1 MVRSSPRVSP
11 HFARSH
17 FFGRQESRERAFQ
30 SVWAATDGV
39 CGVAVVGTLSVET
52 QVVGRRH
59 KERLK
64 QLAVRQ
70 GLQFGGHVEHTASD
84 GHRAPETQQPAKQ
97 SVNSVR

>member
-1 MVRSSPRVSP
+1 VSP
-11 HFARSH
+11 HFASSH

-30 SVWAATDGV
+30 SVWAATDGM

-59 KERLK
+59 KERLQ

-70 GLQFGGHVEHTASD
+70 GLQFGGHVEHAASD

-97 SVNSVR
+97 SVSSVR